1 MMDVHYRYQL
11 QARQHQKEMLAE
23 AQKARLIKAIRQ
35 ATGSPEGIYQ
45 SVRLSA
51 GRYLIAVGEQLVA
64 RAESNPVGLPRV
76 IEGEA

>member
-35 ATGSPEGIYQ
+35 VTGSPEGIYQ

-64 RAESNPVGLPRV
+64 RAESKPVGLPRV